1 MLQMQQA
8 QGNQN
13 QQIMMQMAQMMQQGM
28 MGAAGANMA
37 NQQAMFNQQQQF
49 QQQRYDDAVAMK
61 NEYRENAMHQQER
74 MYANQEQAL
83 NYTTRAH
90 QTDSQSFAQA
100 MGGVP
105 GGFQQ
110 MQQPVQQ
117 QYAQQPVQQ
126 QYVQQPVQQPIQQQ
140 PVQQAAPAGKFC
152 PSCGTQNP
160 ADEMFCGECGS
171 KL

>member
-1 MLQMQQA
+1 
-8 QGNQN
+8 
-13 QQIMMQMAQMMQQGM
+13 MMKMMQQGM
-28 MGAAGANMA
+28 MGIAGANMA
-37 NQQAMFNQQQQF
+37 N

-74 MYANQEQAL
+74 MDANQQQAL

-110 MQQPVQQ
+110 MQQPAQQ

-126 QYVQQPVQQPIQQQ
+126 QYIQQPVQQPIQQQ
-140 PVQQAAPAGKFC
+140 PVQQAAPAVKFC
-152 PSCGTQNP
+152 PSCGTKNP

-171 KL
+171 QL

>member
-1 MLQMQQA
+1 MVK
-8 QGNQN
+8 
-13 QQIMMQMAQMMQQGM
+13 MMQQGM
-28 MGAAGANMA
+28 MGIAGANMA
-37 NQQAMFNQQQQF
+37 N

-74 MYANQEQAL
+74 MDANQQQAL

-126 QYVQQPVQQPIQQQ
+126 PIQQQ

>member
-1 MLQMQQA
+1 MDKDDANRKDELKRMEEMNASNQKQMME
-8 QGNQN
+8 
-13 QQIMMQMAQMMQQGM
+13 MMKMMQQGM
-28 MGAAGANMA
+28 MGIAGANMA
-37 NQQAMFNQQQQF
+37 N

-74 MYANQEQAL
+74 MDANQQQAL

-110 MQQPVQQ
+110 MQQPAQQ

-140 PVQQAAPAGKFC
+140 PVQQAAPAVKFC

-160 ADEMFCGECGS
+160 ADEMFCGECGG

>member
-1 MLQMQQA
+1 
-8 QGNQN
+8 
-13 QQIMMQMAQMMQQGM
+13 
-28 MGAAGANMA
+28 
-37 NQQAMFNQQQQF
+37 
-49 QQQRYDDAVAMK
+49 
-61 NEYRENAMHQQER
+61 MHQQSR
-74 MYANQEQAL
+74 MDANQEQAL

-126 QYVQQPVQQPIQQQ
+126 PIQQQ

-160 ADEMFCGECGS
+160 ADEMFFGECGS

>member
-1 MLQMQQA
+1 
-8 QGNQN
+8 
-13 QQIMMQMAQMMQQGM
+13 MMKMMQQGM
-28 MGAAGANMA
+28 MGIAGANMA
-37 NQQAMFNQQQQF
+37 NQQAMFNQQQQY

-61 NEYRENAMHQQER
+61 NEYRENAMHQQDR
-74 MYANQEQAL
+74 MDANQQQAL

-110 MQQPVQQ
+110 QPQQPVQQPVQQ
-117 QYAQQPVQQ
+117 QFQQPVQEPAQ
-126 QYVQQPVQQPIQQQ
+126 KV
-140 PVQQAAPAGKFC
+140 APAGKFC
-152 PSCGTQNP
+152 PSCGAVNP
-160 ADEMFCGECGS
+160 MDGMFCEECGT